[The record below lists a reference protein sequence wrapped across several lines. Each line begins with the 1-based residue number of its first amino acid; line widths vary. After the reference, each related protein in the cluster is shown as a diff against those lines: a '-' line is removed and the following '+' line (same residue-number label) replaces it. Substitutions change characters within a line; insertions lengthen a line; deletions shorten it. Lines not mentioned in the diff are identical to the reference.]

1 LDPHGVWDFNVNI
14 VDDASEITTPPGGK
28 INEAAAAAAAAATT
42 TTTTTNRYQ
51 FVLILHKTLWNLS
64 GWKTIGNRGIQQ
76 VETHRFCFLWLRK
89 NE

>member
-14 VDDASEITTPPGGK
+14 VDDAPEITTPPGGK
-28 INEAAAAAAAAATT
+28 INAAAAATT
-42 TTTTTNRYQ
+42 TTKRYQ